1 MSDLN
6 IEKILNIYNYFD
18 GIMVTDEKGV
28 IKYYTNFRT
37 DVYSLQMEQ
46 IVGKTILEI
55 HPDLAEE
62 DSTIMQGG
70 APDYRTWR
78 LRYKHLQYAAH
89 YAGRQ
94 DCRRY

>member
-37 DVYSLQMEQ
+37 DVYRNSSGLSRGGQYNYA
-46 IVGKTILEI
+46 G
-55 HPDLAEE
+55 AE
-62 DSTIMQGG
+62 D
-70 APDYRTWR
+70 R
-78 LRYKHLQYAAH
+78 AAH
-89 YAGRQ
+89 L
-94 DCRRY
+94 